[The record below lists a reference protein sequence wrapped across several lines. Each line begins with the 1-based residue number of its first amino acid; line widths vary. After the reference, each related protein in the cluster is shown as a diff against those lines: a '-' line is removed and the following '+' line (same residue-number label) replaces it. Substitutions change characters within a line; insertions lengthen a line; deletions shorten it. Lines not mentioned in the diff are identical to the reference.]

1 MLQIWQVLPLVP
13 PEEFAWSPYSGLD
26 ALCGNVLLISLDG
39 LAQDGLLSR
48 QDLPKA
54 QPVSNADFPTVCR
67 CIILGEWVTRS
78 YWVFPDAAS
87 DCIWSM
93 RDACLP

>member
-1 MLQIWQVLPLVP
+1 MSQIWQVLPLVP

-39 LAQDGLLSR
+39 LAKDGLLSK

-54 QPVSNADFPTVCR
+54 QPVKNADFPKARPGQT
-67 CIILGEWVTRS
+67 S
-78 YWVFPDAAS
+78 NPDQADPS
-87 DCIWSM
+87 E
-93 RDACLP
+93 RGRNLLN

>member
-39 LAQDGLLSR
+39 LAKDGLLSK

-54 QPVSNADFPTVCR
+54 LPVSNADFPTVCR
-67 CIILGEWVTRS
+67 CMTN
-78 YWVFPDAAS
+78 
-87 DCIWSM
+87 
-93 RDACLP
+93 